1 MGTQTMLVFEMD
13 AVLSR
18 VVIAG
23 CLANPVLTALG
34 AAAAGGLGAAAA
46 VVGTTIAMVVG
57 VSLWLSTGAF
67 RSGDFRKQ
75 HARHDPPP
83 RGPPV
88 RAMAS
93 FHGRTERRPDFQ
105 NRRRAGCRDRAGRV
119 AGMRRSGI
127 CSWRHEDSGRRTLAA
142 YGGKYALFLALA
154 LGLSLFALRLPF
166 YPPPEI
172 PAIKQ
177 PVWLSL
183 SRTFELTLAIYFM
196 LASAR
201 AFRGNPVLFR
211 LALDLYAGIGVL
223 SAAGSLLAWA
233 LLKTTGASSFLVYGF
248 DDRVRGLF
256 NEGGPFGMFLVS
268 VAMALLLR
276 GHLFSPKHPMLH
288 KASLAILLAGLFASG
303 SKAGLLA
310 AVALCLVAAAASGS
324 RVRRIA
330 LAGGCALILIV
341 SAALFQGKLFGYFY
355 AYLNFDEALAY
366 RPDDPSLIMG
376 RIAAAIVVPRM
387 VEAHPLLGIGVGNYS
402 LMRNDPDYLEGLP
415 PVDDWICPAWGS
427 PGRLPSWEFRSPCS
441 FWLFCSNRCCGPG
454 NAVLRPWCWLRLRSS
469 RSRFWWASI

>member
-1 MGTQTMLVFEMD
+1 MTHHRAARLSAPWLLSMAALSGAPIFKIGDVQ
-13 AVLSR
+13 AVEIVQ
-18 VVIAG
+18 VVW
-23 CLANPVLTALG
+23 LAC
-34 AAAAGGLGAAAA
+34 AAPAFVHGGMRIPAGGL
-46 VVGTTIAMVVG
+46 
-57 VSLWLSTGAF
+57 W
-67 RSGDFRKQ
+67 
-75 HARHDPPP
+75 
-83 RGPPV
+83 
-88 RAMAS
+88 
-93 FHGRTERRPDFQ
+93 RR
-105 NRRRAGCRDRAGRV
+105 
-119 AGMRRSGI
+119 
-127 CSWRHEDSGRRTLAA
+127 

-172 PAIKQ
+172 PAIKR

-276 GHLFSPKHPMLH
+276 GHLFSPKQPMLH

-387 VEAHPLLGIGVGNYS
+387 AEAHPLLGIGVGNYS

-415 PVDDWICPAWGS
+415 PVDDWDL
-427 PGRLPSWEFRSPCS
+427 PGMGLAGEAAELGIPLAVF
-441 FWLFCSNRCCGPG
+441 FL
-454 NAVLRPWCWLRLRSS
+454 AVLLEPMLRPGKRRAPPVVLAAASFQPLAFLVGVNLNFFYPWLMGAFAIALEDPS
-469 RSRFWWASI
+469 AEQ